1 MLFDISVFFLL
12 TSVRSVCYSVFCYV
26 TKIYKKEAEKM
37 INNYSRNRLY
47 TDFPMDSY
55 NIFCPERT
63 HYPILAI

>member
-1 MLFDISVFFLL
+1 
-12 TSVRSVCYSVFCYV
+12 
-26 TKIYKKEAEKM
+26 M

-63 HYPILAI
+63 HYPILAINFLLFMGVLALSELRQRFFIYFGRNYEVY

>member
-1 MLFDISVFFLL
+1 
-12 TSVRSVCYSVFCYV
+12 
-26 TKIYKKEAEKM
+26 M

-47 TDFPMDSY
+47 ADFPMDSY

>member
-1 MLFDISVFFLL
+1 MFFDISVFFFVDKCVFGVLFCILL
-12 TSVRSVCYSVFCYV
+12 RN
-26 TKIYKKEAEKM
+26 KNLQKGGRKM